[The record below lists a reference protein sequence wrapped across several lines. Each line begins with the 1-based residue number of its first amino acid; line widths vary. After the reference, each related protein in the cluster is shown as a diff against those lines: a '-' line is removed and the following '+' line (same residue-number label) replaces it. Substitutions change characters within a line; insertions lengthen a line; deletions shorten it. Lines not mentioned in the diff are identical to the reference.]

1 MSAIVILRDA
11 VLPVEAVSCNSERST
26 FEGIASSQERAPR
39 KIIYNLM
46 ATKEFAVYIMT
57 NKHNRVLYTG
67 MTNNLPRR
75 VHEHKTGIGSKFV
88 KKYNVTKLVY
98 FEVGSGAKEALFRE
112 HQIKAGSR
120 QKKIDLINGFNPEW
134 RDLYE
139 EI

>member
-1 MSAIVILRDA
+1 M
-11 VLPVEAVSCNSERST
+11 
-26 FEGIASSQERAPR
+26 AS
-39 KIIYNLM
+39 
-46 ATKEFAVYIMT
+46 KEYAVYIMT

-67 MTNNLPRR
+67 MTNNLRRR
-75 VHEHKTGIGSKFV
+75 VYGHKTGIGSKFV

-98 FEVGSGAKEALFRE
+98 FEVGGEAKEALFRE

-120 QKKIDLINGFNPEW
+120 QKKINLINDFNPEW